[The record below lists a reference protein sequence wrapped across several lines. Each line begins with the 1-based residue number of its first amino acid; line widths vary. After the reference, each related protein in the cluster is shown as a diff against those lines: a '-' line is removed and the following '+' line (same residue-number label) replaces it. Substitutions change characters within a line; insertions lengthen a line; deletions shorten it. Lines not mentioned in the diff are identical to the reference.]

1 MYKKILLILAVV
13 TLSVVT
19 ITSGVLA
26 STTTTTSAP
35 TPPGVPTLTS
45 TAFLMAA
52 NLRLTNLD
60 GTISPTYYSYVDLKI
75 ATDVAGAVVGTVDL
89 YPTIREAGRQSNGND
104 A

>member
-1 MYKKILLILAVV
+1 
-13 TLSVVT
+13 
-19 ITSGVLA
+19 
-26 STTTTTSAP
+26 
-35 TPPGVPTLTS
+35 
-45 TAFLMAA
+45 MAA